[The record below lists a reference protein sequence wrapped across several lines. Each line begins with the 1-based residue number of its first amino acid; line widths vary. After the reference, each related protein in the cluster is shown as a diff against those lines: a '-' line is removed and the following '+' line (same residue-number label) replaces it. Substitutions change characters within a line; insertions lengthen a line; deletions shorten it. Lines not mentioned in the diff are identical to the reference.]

1 MSIDNQ
7 TAGSPVSVASGSG
20 ETKENTAGTG
30 RFAIWA
36 GTTQVDVDLPIDM
49 PIGSMIFDLIQVLDK
64 KLAEQGKD
72 FSMFHANSTPGRWTL
87 SEVGGPALNAEKTL
101 SELGLDGDRL
111 VLRRARSAE
120 EYQPL
125 IDDVTDAASMI
136 TDARFTAWSADMSRT
151 VGAVIAVVG
160 CVAVALLVG
169 LYSVARRT
177 QWLPPAI
184 ALVAAVVA
192 VLGAWLAAE
201 RYRSPTLATALV
213 IGAYPLAGVGG
224 AAIVPG
230 GWGSYNVALCAGTLI
245 AVAVVSTVVLDRA
258 ITLAAAVLTVGTIV
272 LIAALVRGFFS
283 VSYVALGTGVALG
296 AWIALWQGPK
306 IALMAAR
313 IPMPPVP
320 TLGMAF
326 DEPDRSP
333 RFIIDGAAGAQQYK
347 APGAE
352 VFERRTAAAGEYLTG
367 MVMGAALC
375 AMGGTALAAEPGRH
389 RYWLA
394 FTFSLLLAAVVLR
407 RARNGA
413 DGIQSAVLLGTGALI
428 VAMTLVRLA
437 LADGRLWVVLA
448 VVFGLSLASGV
459 VLIAGVVLP
468 QMRFNELQRRFGE
481 LVEVAMVALLPVLAF
496 WIMDVYGALVGLRL
510 R

>member
-7 TAGSPVSVASGSG
+7 TAGSPVSVASSSG
-20 ETKENTAGTG
+20 EAVAGTG

-72 FSMFHANSTPGRWTL
+72 VSMFHTNSTPGRWTL

-101 SELGLDGDRL
+101 GELGLDGDRL

-151 VGAVIAVVG
+151 VGAVIAVLG
-160 CVAVALLVG
+160 CVAVAVLVG

-177 QWLPPAI
+177 LWLPPAV

-192 VLGAWLAAE
+192 VLGAWLAGE
-201 RYRSPTLATALV
+201 RYRSPALATALV

-230 GWGSYNVALCAGTLI
+230 GWGAYNVALCAGTLI

-258 ITLAAAVLTVGTIV
+258 ITLAAALLTVGTIV
-272 LIAALVRGFFS
+272 LSAALVRGFFS

-352 VFERRTAAAGEYLTG
+352 VFERRTAAASEYLTG
-367 MVMGAALC
+367 MVIGAALC
-375 AMGGTALAAEPGRH
+375 ALGGTALAAEPGRH

-413 DGIQSAVLLGTGALI
+413 DGIQSAVLLGTGAVI
-428 VAMTLVRLA
+428 VASTLVRLA
-437 LADGRLWVVLA
+437 LADGRMWVVLA
-448 VVFGLSLASGV
+448 VTFGLLLASGV